1 MSKILCGSS
10 KCIHNSIDGVCTRS
24 EGISLADR
32 ICGSYEEKMFEK
44 FENTV
49 VIPDNDGVPSIM
61 VRIPKFKYSDIIE
74 GGADKT
80 VSAFIIN
87 GKEVDEIF
95 ISKYQNVVMNGKAY
109 SLPMQAPEVNI
120 DFSTA
125 VKACQ
130 NKGKGWHLM
139 TNAEWAAIALWCK
152 KNGTLPHGNSN
163 YGKDYYHNDE
173 VGIKIDD
180 TSKTYT
186 GSGPRTWSHDWT
198 EDGIYDLNGNVLEWV
213 SGIKIIDGKL
223 LVIKDNDAAIHPD
236 EGYESITLKSGKE
249 VHFNADGEDLAYS
262 HDRTD
267 DTYEGCRFRDL
278 KASFE
283 EVEQLQKLALF
294 PMGDEPEDM
303 TDYVW
308 ADCDGERYC
317 YRGGSY
323 VSGDL
328 SGVFYFH
335 GNFGRSYS
343 SLDLGFRSAFVNL

>member
-1 MSKILCGSS
+1 MSKILCSSS
-10 KCIHNSIDGVCTRS
+10 KCIHNSSDGVCTKS
-24 EGISLADR
+24 DGIKLADR
-32 ICGSYEEKMFEK
+32 ICEAYEEQAFDK
-44 FENTV
+44 FTNTV
-49 VIPDNDGVPSIM
+49 VIPDNNGTPSIM
-61 VRIPKFKYSDIIE
+61 VRIPKFKYSDIIA
-74 GGADKT
+74 GGADET

-95 ISKYQNVVMNGKAY
+95 ISKYQNVIINGRAY
-109 SLPMQAPEVNI
+109 SLPMQVPEVNI

-152 KNGTLPHGNSN
+152 KNGTLPHGNSD

-173 VGIKIDD
+173 VGIKIEG

-213 SGIKIIDGKL
+213 SGIKIVDGKL
-223 LVIKDNDAAIHPD
+223 MVIKDNDAAIHPD
-236 EGYESITLKSGKE
+236 EGYEPIKLKSGKE
-249 VHFNADGEDLAYS
+249 VHFNAEGENLAYS
-262 HDRTD
+262 HDKTGD
-267 DTYEGCRFRDL
+267 SYEGCRFKDL

-283 EVEQLQKLALF
+283 DVEQLQKLALF
-294 PMGDEPEDM
+294 PIGDEPENM

-323 VSGDL
+323 DYYDN
-328 SGVFYFH
+328 SGVFSFD
-335 GNFGRSYS
+335 GFFGRSLS
-343 SLDLGFRSAFVNL
+343 DGSLGFRSAFVNL